1 MLGHC
6 PADAVGLLSL
16 RKNGAYSIL
25 PKRGIGTCSVNTY
38 LYTVI
43 RLGIIEDDEQIR
55 TTLVN
60 FFDSQPGFSCL
71 LSAHSVAAFFEQWKE
86 TVYLDIVLSDIGLP
100 GESGI
105 KGVQRIKKHAPQ
117 CQVIMLTVY
126 DDANRV
132 FQALCNGASGYLLK
146 QTPLLKIKEAVLS
159 LYEGGAPMSPGIAR
173 MVVEYFNPRN
183 PTDLREKLTPRE
195 AQIAAAIEEGLTNKE
210 VAIRLDISVET
221 VKYHIKHIYQKLEVN
236 SRHALISR
244 KYK

>member
-1 MLGHC
+1 M
-6 PADAVGLLSL
+6 
-16 RKNGAYSIL
+16 
-25 PKRGIGTCSVNTY
+25 
-38 LYTVI
+38 I

-55 TTLVN
+55 KMLVD
-60 FFDSQPGFSCL
+60 FFTEQTGFSCL
-71 LSAHSVAAFFEQWKE
+71 LSAYSVEAFFEQWKE
-86 TVYLDIVLSDIGLP
+86 DIFLDIVLSDIGLP

-105 KGVQRIKKHAPQ
+105 TGVKRIKKRAPQ

-146 QTPLLKIKEAVLS
+146 QTPLQKIKEAVLS
-159 LYEGGAPMSPGIAR
+159 LHEGGAPMSPGIAR
-173 MVVEYFNPRN
+173 KVVEYFNPKH
-183 PTDLREKLTPRE
+183 TEDLQEKLTPRE
-195 AQIAAAIEEGLTNKE
+195 AQIVAAIEEGFTNKE